1 LGARVTVAACDVADR
16 QALADLLAAVPAEY
30 PLRGVVHA
38 AGVLDDGV
46 VAALTPERIDAVL
59 RPKADAAWYLHE
71 LTAGLDLSAFVL
83 FSSLAGTLGNAGQG
97 NYAAA
102 NAFLD
107 GLAVYRRARGLAA
120 QSVAWGL
127 WAGGGMGA
135 GLEAAQVRRM
145 AGMGM
150 GALAPEQGLALL
162 DAVAGAD
169 AAAVVAV
176 RLDVRVLA
184 SAGAGLPSVFA
195 GLVPV
200 ARRRAAGGGGGGG
213 AGGLGRRLAG
223 LGAREREAALLE
235 LVRTH
240 VAGILGHAGPEA
252 VEPEMAFKELGFDSL
267 SAVEFRNRLNEVT
280 GLRLPPTLVFDYP
293 NAMVLAAHLGSE
305 LAPDL
310 GAGNGHDSGEQ
321 RIRRILESIPLTKL
335 RDAGLMDV
343 LLELGGARST
353 ESASEADGTHGSID
367 DMDLESLINMALDG
381 VDATDATQGA

>member
-1 LGARVTVAACDVADR
+1 
-16 QALADLLAAVPAEY
+16 
-30 PLRGVVHA
+30 
-38 AGVLDDGV
+38 
-46 VAALTPERIDAVL
+46 
-59 RPKADAAWYLHE
+59 
-71 LTAGLDLSAFVL
+71 
-83 FSSLAGTLGNAGQG
+83 
-97 NYAAA
+97 
-102 NAFLD
+102 
-107 GLAVYRRARGLAA
+107 
-120 QSVAWGL
+120 
-127 WAGGGMGA
+127 M
-135 GLEAAQVRRM
+135 
-145 AGMGM
+145 
-150 GALAPEQGLALL
+150 
-162 DAVAGAD
+162 
-169 AAAVVAV
+169 VAV

-184 SAGAGLPSVFA
+184 GAGAGLPSVFA

-200 ARRRAAGGGGGGG
+200 ARRRAAGGGGG

-223 LGAREREAALLE
+223 LGAQEREAALLE

-305 LAPDL
+305 LAPDP

-353 ESASEADGTHGSID
+353 ESVSEADGTHGSID